1 MPKLGLQIIHINL
14 VPHTKFQL
22 FFMSLRNIFGTTHF
36 YDQMVFFTIRRHF
49 CQRIFCIIFY
59 GHGSCS
65 AHSHLALFVSEGGQ
79 GPRGSSGAL
88 HSVFRSATVITPVEY

>member
-36 YDQMVFFTIRRHF
+36 YDQMVFFYH
-49 CQRIFCIIFY
+49 
-59 GHGSCS
+59 
-65 AHSHLALFVSEGGQ
+65 
-79 GPRGSSGAL
+79 
-88 HSVFRSATVITPVEY
+88 SATFLSTNFLHNFLWSWFMFCTFTFGFVCL